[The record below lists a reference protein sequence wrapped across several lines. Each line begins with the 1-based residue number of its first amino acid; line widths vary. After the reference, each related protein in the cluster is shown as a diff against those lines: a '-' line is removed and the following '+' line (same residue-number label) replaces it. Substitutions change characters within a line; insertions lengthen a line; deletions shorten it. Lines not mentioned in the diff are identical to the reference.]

1 MIKQLLALA
10 SVAALLTAVPASAQ
24 ESPNGA
30 AGIAAL
36 GLTAA
41 LLRSH
46 QPPPIVYPAPAVIYP
61 RPPVVVAPPVAG
73 EPAFPDLHP

>member
-1 MIKQLLALA
+1 MIKQVLAVA
-10 SVAALLTAVPASAQ
+10 SVAALLGAAPASAQ
-24 ESPNGA
+24 DGPNSA

-46 QPPPIVYPAPAVIYP
+46 QPPPVVYPAPAVIYP
-61 RPPVVVAPPVAG
+61 TPPVVATPPVAG
-73 EPAFPDLHP
+73 EPTLPDLHP